1 MKYVTFNKEV
11 KVEIED
17 LQVFN
22 DITSVPMDLDTAN
35 DIFKKLKDMFVST
48 IDFSSDDG
56 MFSGHYD
63 NLTFRKVP
71 TRTLDEDGNVIIHMY
86 TRDMTTQD
94 KQYASMVNKYNELK
108 QMFDAIQNKL
118 DTMTQRLD
126 SMEATAIPSETV
138 DPEFTTNT
146 DTKDRETSS
155 ANKEEVITDG
165 NNNDGNS
172 N

>member
-71 TRTLDEDGNVIIHMY
+71 TRTLDEDGNVVIHMY

-108 QMFDAIQNKL
+108 QMFDAFQNKL
-118 DTMTQRLD
+118 DAMTQRLD
-126 SMEATAIPSETV
+126 SMEATATPSENI
-138 DPEFTTNT
+138 DPEFTTDT
-146 DTKDRETSS
+146 ETKDGETSS
-155 ANKEEVITDG
+155 ANKEEVTTDG

>member
-108 QMFDAIQNKL
+108 QMFDALQNKL
-118 DTMTQRLD
+118 DIMTQRLD
-126 SMEATAIPSETV
+126 SMEATATPSENV
-138 DPEFTTNT
+138 SSEFTTNT
-146 DTKDRETSS
+146 DTTEETSS

-165 NNNDGNS
+165 RNNDGNS

>member
-17 LQVFN
+17 LQVCN

-56 MFSGHYD
+56 LFSGHYD

-108 QMFDAIQNKL
+108 QMFDALQNKI

-126 SMEATAIPSETV
+126 SMEATAIPSDTV

-146 DTKDRETSS
+146 ETTEETSS

>member
-17 LQVFN
+17 LQTFN

-56 MFSGHYD
+56 LFSGHYD

-71 TRTLDEDGNVIIHMY
+71 TRTLDENGNVIIHMY

-108 QMFDAIQNKL
+108 QMFDALQNKL
-118 DTMTQRLD
+118 DAMTQRLD
-126 SMEATAIPSETV
+126 SMEATATSSENI

-146 DTKDRETSS
+146 ETKDEETSS
-155 ANKEEVITDG
+155 ENEEEVIIDG

>member
-11 KVEIED
+11 KVKIED

-126 SMEATAIPSETV
+126 SMEATATPSENV
-138 DPEFTTNT
+138 DPEFTIDTETT
-146 DTKDRETSS
+146 DGETSS

>member
-17 LQVFN
+17 LQTFN

-108 QMFDAIQNKL
+108 QMFDALQNKL
-118 DTMTQRLD
+118 DIMTQRLD
-126 SMEATAIPSETV
+126 SMEATATPSENV
-138 DPEFTTNT
+138 SPEFTTNT
-146 DTKDRETSS
+146 ETKDEETSS
-155 ANKEEVITDG
+155 ANKEEVIADG
-165 NNNDGNS
+165 RNNDGNS

>member
-56 MFSGHYD
+56 LFSGHYD

-108 QMFDAIQNKL
+108 QMFDALQNKL
-118 DTMTQRLD
+118 DAMTQRLD
-126 SMEATAIPSETV
+126 SMEATATPSEIV

-146 DTKDRETSS
+146 ETKDGETSS

>member
-11 KVEIED
+11 KVGIED

-35 DIFKKLKDMFVST
+35 NIFKKLKDMFVST
-48 IDFSSDDG
+48 VDFSSDDG

-71 TRTLDEDGNVIIHMY
+71 TRTLDDDGNVIIHMY

-108 QMFDAIQNKL
+108 QMFDALQNKL
-118 DTMTQRLD
+118 DAMTQRLD
-126 SMEATAIPSETV
+126 SMEATATPSENV
-138 DPEFTTNT
+138 DPEFTT
-146 DTKDRETSS
+146 DTETTEETSS
-155 ANKEEVITDG
+155 ANKEEVITNG

>member
-11 KVEIED
+11 KVKIED

-71 TRTLDEDGNVIIHMY
+71 TRTLDEEGNVVIHMY

-108 QMFDAIQNKL
+108 QMFDALQNKL

-126 SMEATAIPSETV
+126 SMEATATPSETV
-138 DPEFTTNT
+138 NPKFTTNT
-146 DTKDRETSS
+146 ETTEETSS

>member
-22 DITSVPMDLDTAN
+22 DITSVPMDLNTAN

-56 MFSGHYD
+56 LFSGHYD

-118 DTMTQRLD
+118 DAMTQRLD
-126 SMEATAIPSETV
+126 SMEATATPSENV
-138 DPEFTTNT
+138 DPEFTTNRE
-146 DTKDRETSS
+146 TKDGETSS
-155 ANKEEVITDG
+155 ANKEEVTTDG

>member
-138 DPEFTTNT
+138 DPEFTIDT

>member
-1 MKYVTFNKEV
+1 MKQVTFNKEV

-17 LQVFN
+17 LQTFN

-35 DIFKKLKDMFVST
+35 DIFKKLKDMFVSI

-108 QMFDAIQNKL
+108 QMFDTLQNKF

-126 SMEATAIPSETV
+126 SMEATATSSENV
-138 DPEFTTNT
+138 DPEYTTNT
-146 DTKDRETSS
+146 DTTEETSS
-155 ANKEEVITDG
+155 ANKEEVTTDG

>member
-22 DITSVPMDLDTAN
+22 DITSVPMDLNTAN

-126 SMEATAIPSETV
+126 SMEATATPSENV

-146 DTKDRETSS
+146 DTKDGETSS